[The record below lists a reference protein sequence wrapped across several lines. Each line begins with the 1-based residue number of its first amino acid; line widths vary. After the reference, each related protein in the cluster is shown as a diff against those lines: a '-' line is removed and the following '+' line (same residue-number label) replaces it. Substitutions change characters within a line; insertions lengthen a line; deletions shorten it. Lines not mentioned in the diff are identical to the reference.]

1 MGSNKKLYLPLP
13 TATHMNDQTYLILF
27 RLLHIACGV
36 FWAGSVFYFTFFIIP
51 AVKKPGPGGTTF
63 LQQPGGTGFPKI
75 IVLTAAI
82 TILSGVM
89 LLWKLSNHFE
99 RIWFTTLYAKILSAG
114 MVTST
119 IAFLVDVAVRRP
131 ASNRIN
137 RISAAIDKSG
147 GAPTTEQLNELAA
160 LRKKIFTAT
169 KIIAVL
175 LIITIISMS
184 IFRYVS

>member
-1 MGSNKKLYLPLP
+1 
-13 TATHMNDQTYLILF
+13 MNDQTYLILF

-51 AVKKPGPGGTTF
+51 AVKKSGPAGTTF
-63 LQQPGGTGFPKI
+63 LQQLGRTGFPTV
-75 IVLTAAI
+75 IVLTAVI
-82 TILSGVM
+82 TIISGIM

-99 RIWFTTLYAKILSAG
+99 RIWFTTLYAKILSVG
-114 MVTST
+114 MITST
-119 IAFLVDVAVRRP
+119 IAFLVGFTVNRP
-131 ASNRIN
+131 ASNRVN

-147 GAPTTEQLNELAA
+147 AAPTTEQLNELMA
-160 LRKKIFTAT
+160 LRKKIFMGTQ
-169 KIIAVL
+169 IIAVL